1 VPRLDDAS
9 WSFFVFF
16 SQDSI
21 FMALVLWE
29 AIAMVCAGA
38 APAHASL

>member
-1 VPRLDDAS
+1 MP

-16 SQDSI
+16 IQDDI
-21 FMALVLWE
+21 FMAMALWE
-29 AIAMVCAGA
+29 EIAVVCAGA